1 MTRTTLIGI
10 VGLAGYAA
18 INILLS
24 ALVALVWRLRPAPRA
39 DASAASR
46 ARQLV
51 YLRGLPSAGAALL
64 VLAVVV
70 PAFAIFEPIT
80 AAERCGPLV
89 ASLAIVGLAQIAV
102 AIGMAVAAAVRTEGA
117 ARAWL
122 RSSTPLDLDPP
133 AGVPAYA
140 IDSSAPIVAL
150 VGVFS
155 PRLVAAR
162 SVIAA
167 CTTDELTSIVAHE
180 RGHVRSR
187 DNLKRWLMACAPDA
201 LRWSPVHDEIAT
213 AWHHAAE
220 DAADDVAA
228 GSDAG
233 ARVDLAALLVK
244 IARLTPQP
252 VWPAATVCPFIE
264 RDGLDRRVRRL
275 VGMEV
280 TTIARWPGAATA
292 AACLGAAVL
301 AAVSSPTVLHRTY
314 EIVEALIAFGR

>member
-1 MTRTTLIGI
+1 MTRTTLVVV

-18 INILLS
+18 LNILLS
-24 ALVALVWRLRPAPRA
+24 GLVALAWRLRPTPSAE
-39 DASAASR
+39 ASAASR

-51 YLRGLPSAGAALL
+51 CLRALPSAGAAVL

-70 PAFAIFEPIT
+70 PAFAIFEPVRS
-80 AAERCGPLV
+80 AERSGPLV
-89 ASLAIVGLAQIAV
+89 IGLALIGLAQIAV
-102 AIGMAVAAAVRTEGA
+102 SAWIAAATAARTRGA
-117 ARAWL
+117 AHTWL

-140 IDSSAPIVAL
+140 IDSTAPIVAL

-167 CTTDELTSIVAHE
+167 CTTDELASIVAHE

-201 LRWSPVHDEIAT
+201 LRWSRVHDELTT

-228 GSDAG
+228 GTDAG
-233 ARVDLAALLVK
+233 ARVDLAALLLK
-244 IARLTPQP
+244 IARLTPEP
-252 VWPAATVCPFIE
+252 VWPAATVSPFIE
-264 RDGLDRRVRRL
+264 LDSLDRRVRRL
-275 VGMEV
+275 VGARVV
-280 TTIARWPGAATA
+280 TMSRWPGAATA
-292 AACLGAAVL
+292 AVGLGAVILTAL
-301 AAVSSPTVLHRTY
+301 SSPTVLHRTY

>member
-1 MTRTTLIGI
+1 MTRTALIAI

-18 INILLS
+18 VNILLS
-24 ALVALVWRLRPAPRA
+24 ALVALAWRLRPAPRA
-39 DASAASR
+39 ETSAASR

-51 YLRGLPSAGAALL
+51 FLRGLPAAGAALV

-70 PAFAIFEPIT
+70 PAFAIFEPAT
-80 AAERCGPLV
+80 AAERSGPLV
-89 ASLAIVGLAQIAV
+89 TGLAIIGLAQIAT
-102 AIGMAVAAAVRTEGA
+102 AIATAAVTAMRTRGA
-117 ARAWL
+117 AHTWL

-140 IDSSAPIVAL
+140 IDSAAPIVAL

-167 CTTDELTSIVAHE
+167 CTTGELASIVAHE

-187 DNLKRWLMACAPDA
+187 DNLKRWLMASAPDA
-201 LRWSPVHDEIAT
+201 LRWSRVHHEITT

-228 GSDAG
+228 GTDAG

-244 IARLTPQP
+244 IARLTPEP
-252 VWPAATVCPFIE
+252 VWPAATVSPFIE
-264 RDGLDRRVRRL
+264 RGGLDRRVRRL
-275 VGMEV
+275 VGTKV
-280 TTIARWPGAATA
+280 TTITRWPGAATA
-292 AACLGAAVL
+292 AVCLGAAVL
-301 AAVSSPTVLHRTY
+301 GAMNSPTVLHRTY

>member
-1 MTRTTLIGI
+1 MTRTALIAV

-24 ALVALVWRLRPAPRA
+24 ALVALAWRLRPAPQA

-51 YLRGLPSAGAALL
+51 CLRGLPAAGAALL

-70 PAFAIFEPIT
+70 PAFVIFEPVT
-80 AAERCGPLV
+80 AAERSGPLV
-89 ASLAIVGLAQIAV
+89 TFLAVIGLAQIVVSIGIAV
-102 AIGMAVAAAVRTEGA
+102 ATAVRTRGA
-117 ARAWL
+117 AHAWL

-140 IDSSAPIVAL
+140 IDSTAPVVAL

-167 CTTDELTSIVAHE
+167 CTTDELASIVAHE
-180 RGHVRSR
+180 RGHARSR

-201 LRWSPVHDEIAT
+201 LRWLPVHDEITT

-228 GSDAG
+228 GTDAG

-244 IARLTPQP
+244 IARLTPEP

-275 VGMEV
+275 VATEV
-280 TTIARWPGAATA
+280 TTMTRWPGAATA
-292 AACLGAAVL
+292 AVCLGVLIL

-314 EIVEALIAFGR
+314 DIIEALIAFGR

>member
-1 MTRTTLIGI
+1 MTRSLLIAV

-18 INILLS
+18 LNVALS
-24 ALVALVWRLRPAPRA
+24 AIVALTWRLQMGSRP

-51 YLRGLPSAGAALL
+51 WLRALPSAGAALL
-64 VLAVVV
+64 VSAVVV
-70 PAFAIFEPIT
+70 PAFVIFEPVT
-80 AAERCGPLV
+80 PAETSGPLV
-89 ASLAIVGLAQIAV
+89 TGFALIALSQIAL
-102 AIGMAVAAAVRTEGA
+102 AMWMAVSAAARTRRA
-117 ARAWL
+117 AHAWL
-122 RSSTPLDLDPP
+122 QSSTPLDLDPP

-140 IDSSAPIVAL
+140 IDSAAPIVAL
-150 VGVFS
+150 VGVFW

-162 SVIAA
+162 RVIAA
-167 CTTDELTSIVAHE
+167 CTTDELSSIVAHE

-201 LRWSPVHDEIAT
+201 LRWSSVHAEIVT

-228 GSDAG
+228 GTDAG

-244 IARLTPQP
+244 IARLTPEP
-252 VWPAATVCPFIE
+252 TWPAAMVCPFIE

-275 VGMEV
+275 VGADVV
-280 TTIARWPGAATA
+280 TVCRWPGAATA
-292 AACLGAAVL
+292 AICLGGGVL
-301 AAVSSPTVLHRTY
+301 TALSNPGVLEGTY
-314 EIVEALIAFGR
+314 EVIEALIAFGR